1 MISNKIIHNLIL
13 ETIYTMIKKI
23 LFLIPLA
30 LNFSCN
36 EQNKNAVS
44 DTDVKLESID
54 LTNVSNEKKQ
64 LVKEIIQFQKDIEE
78 RKMDRVAE
86 YLDSPKRVEEIELS
100 MQNSKIRNAIE
111 SNSSRLSTDVIR
123 DQFDL
128 LYTEMDLNIIK
139 DALKSITENQLLAL
153 EKVSTKVTYDS
164 CIYDVDVQ
172 MNGKEVKFNIK
183 SENAT
188 DECKKDQQWKFN
200 SNGEYLV
207 LDRRYYL

>member
-1 MISNKIIHNLIL
+1 MKPLFSVFALCAIISC
-13 ETIYTMIKKI
+13 
-23 LFLIPLA
+23 
-30 LNFSCN
+30 S
-36 EQNKNAVS
+36 EQNKSSVS
-44 DTDVKLESID
+44 ENENFIESVD
-54 LTNVSNEKKQ
+54 LSKISQEKQQ
-64 LVKEIIQFQKDIEE
+64 LVKEIINFQKDLE
-78 RKMDRVAE
+78 DRRIDNLAD

-100 MQNSKIRNAIE
+100 LKNARIRNAVE

-123 DQFDL
+123 DEFDL
-128 LYTEMDLNIIK
+128 LYTEMDLNIIN
-139 DALKSITENQLLAL
+139 DALKSMTENQLLAL
-153 EKVSTKVTYDS
+153 EKVTTKVNYDT
-164 CIYDVDVQ
+164 CNYNVDVQ

>member
-1 MISNKIIHNLIL
+1 MKPLFSVLAICAIISC
-13 ETIYTMIKKI
+13 
-23 LFLIPLA
+23 
-30 LNFSCN
+30 S
-36 EQNKNAVS
+36 EQSKSSVS
-44 DTDVKLESID
+44 DGEEFIESVD
-54 LTNVSNEKKQ
+54 LSKISQEKQQ
-64 LVKEIIQFQKDIEE
+64 LVKEIINFQKDLE
-78 RKMDRVAE
+78 DRRIDKVAE

-100 MQNSKIRNAIE
+100 LKNSKIRNAVE

-123 DQFDL
+123 DEFDL
-128 LYTEMDLNIIK
+128 LYTEMDLNIIN

-164 CIYDVDVQ
+164 CIYDVDVL

-188 DECKKDQQWKFN
+188 DVCKKDQQWKFN